1 MIKRFMIML
10 LLAAAS
16 SYTLTSCTTPAG
28 RGAAAGAVGGAVVG
42 GPVGA
47 AVGAAGGAI
56 VGAAVGETEVE
67 RYGPAPVKGYP
78 VARSTGT
85 PGMVASPYSGR
96 VYDVRGVPR
105 GGLVLDRDANKLFR
119 AP

>member
-1 MIKRFMIML
+1 MRVL
-10 LLAAAS
+10 LLVGAAS
-16 SYTLTSCTTPAG
+16 YTFTACTTPAG

-56 VGAAVGETEVE
+56 VGAAVGEAEVT
-67 RYGPAPVKGYP
+67 RYGPAPARGYP
-78 VARSTGT
+78 VARPTGT
-85 PGMVASPYSGR
+85 PGMVYSPYTDR
-96 VYDVRGVPR
+96 IYDVRGVPR